1 MLAAGAEPGVGPWVG
16 VGVAISSPG
25 VVEGV
30 VGEGRGGWE
39 GTPNLSKLIEIQSRV
54 CKKSGGF
61 TNQTGGFTKFC
72 AQTTAVASRTGLK
85 VKKNIT
91 WPHGL
96 GYLTGCWRCGV
107 KPKQYV
113 VVLRSMQLLS
123 PGSMGLA
130 VVEVML
136 EWMPWN

>member
-1 MLAAGAEPGVGPWVG
+1 MFRVKFPARGDVLPGHPGVNTLC
-16 VGVAISSPG
+16 PG
-25 VVEGV
+25 
-30 VGEGRGGWE
+30 
-39 GTPNLSKLIEIQSRV
+39 LIPRRTEIV
-54 CKKSGGF
+54 
-61 TNQTGGFTKFC
+61 
-72 AQTTAVASRTGLK
+72 SRTGLK
-85 VKKNIT
+85 VKKKIT

-113 VVLRSMQLLS
+113 GVLRSVQLLS